1 VRVAI
6 PLIALCWLIAGCAH
20 QPALQEVAFVPP
32 WRAVSDGVAKLVD
45 DHGELS
51 AFDRFKESSVK
62 PEELRTFASVES
74 ITARQEYSAAER
86 TEQREWFR
94 SAASVWHYT
103 FECQLAGILFVDSA
117 GRVQHAIL
125 LG

>member
-1 VRVAI
+1 VV
-6 PLIALCWLIAGCAH
+6 
-20 QPALQEVAFVPP
+20 FVPP

-51 AFDRFKESSVK
+51 SFDRFKESSVK
-62 PEELRTFASVES
+62 PEELHTFASVES
-74 ITARQEYSAAER
+74 ITERQEYSATER
-86 TEQREWFR
+86 AEQREWFR

-103 FECQLAGILFVDSA
+103 FESQFAGILFVDSA
-117 GRVQHAIL
+117 GRVQYAIL